1 MSGKCGRD
9 VSKENSYFSLFLSEP
24 DRNPWNVLSTGPGR
38 PICLTSL
45 MSNSMSCIMGKEI
58 NKLVDAQSSSEIPKH
73 NQSIIKRVRQYLG
86 QTNCKN
92 SFHII
97 LFILQRSPAGERSKK
112 KKKNEKVGQTE

>member
-1 MSGKCGRD
+1 
-9 VSKENSYFSLFLSEP
+9 
-24 DRNPWNVLSTGPGR
+24 
-38 PICLTSL
+38 
-45 MSNSMSCIMGKEI
+45 MGKEI

-73 NQSIIKRVRQYLG
+73 NQSIITRVRQYLG

-112 KKKNEKVGQTE
+112 KKRLKKLDKQSESGGPEPILITPRAPSSDGEVCTLRTSKTA